1 MIHLSRLLL
10 PLALLLGLAA
20 PSAALAQ
27 TKPPQP
33 RPPATAQPRPQGAS
47 PQAAAATAPET
58 VNLQLMVVHA
68 KAGETFLDPRL
79 KGIERHLKLL
89 PYDSFKVLSTDKA
102 VLRPGKAAEFPVEG
116 GRQVKATLLS
126 ADEAKAQVRVEVYKG
141 GEKLVDTTV
150 SVNRGSTFMVGGPR
164 HDGGILLLPITANY

>member
-33 RPPATAQPRPQGAS
+33 RTPATTQPRPQAA
-47 PQAAAATAPET
+47 PQQAAATAPET

-79 KGIERHLKLL
+79 AGIERHLKLL